1 MSATM
6 NIARAFM
13 VFIALSATALAGP
26 EPDAPDRLFPPNLA
40 AYMDVLR
47 IGLDLS
53 PAQEMRILP
62 IIRVQAETAQT
73 EARRHL
79 GGEPAPWEI
88 LEFLRSMRCLCDET
102 AEALRPFLRP
112 EQMEAFLDMHRER
125 RTLFARELRR
135 RLARN

>member
-13 VFIALSATALAGP
+13 VFLALSATALAGP
-26 EPDAPDRLFPPNLA
+26 EPDAPDRMFPLSVA
-40 AYMDVLR
+40 AYMDDLR
-47 IGLDLS
+47 LRLGLS
-53 PAQEMRILP
+53 PAQEKRIAP
-62 IIRVQAETAQT
+62 IIRAQAEKARA
-73 EARRHL
+73 EARHHL
-79 GGEPAPWEI
+79 GGDPAPWEI

-112 EQMEAFLDMHRER
+112 GQMEAFLDMQRER

-135 RLARN
+135 RLAVN